1 MQKFP
6 IVISA
11 LSMSLLLVACGTP
24 DTRNQVVYPYSAP
37 TPRHADYRAYPAP
50 SSHVPA
56 APSSRKSSYSSCP
69 GDSEELAP
77 GSICPPS
84 ARCIDISGGRRCISY
99 EE

>member
-1 MQKFP
+1 MHNSP
-6 IVISA
+6 IVIFA
-11 LSMSLLLVACGTP
+11 FSMSLLLTACGTP
-24 DTRNQVVYPYSAP
+24 NSRNQVVYPHSSP
-37 TPRHADYRAYPAP
+37 MPRHAEYRSYP

-56 APSSRKSSYSSCP
+56 APTERKIRHSSCP

-84 ARCIDISGGRRCISY
+84 ARCYDISGGRRCISY